1 MIKWIT
7 ISSFVLLT
15 LLKPVSQFIWQVWY
29 EVNQDFVAATLCE
42 NQEKPELECNG
53 KCYLMKQLQ
62 KAEISPISDN
72 EEQKRVINPFMLKM
86 DLFSA
91 SRFFWEQEGISIENP
106 AHDYSF
112 QNGSVSEGNL
122 SSIFHPPI
130 S

>member
-15 LLKPVSQFIWQVWY
+15 LLKPVSQFIWQMWY

-62 KAEISPISDN
+62 KTEISPISDS

-86 DLFSA
+86 DLFST
-91 SRFFWEQEGISIENP
+91 SRFFWEQEAISIENP

-112 QNGSVSEGNL
+112 QNGSISEGSL